1 MLYQTH
7 KTMFFLQNGRDNNH
21 PFYHIQDIWN
31 QVEACFSDCWHF
43 SRQTAIFGHII
54 LIMTLFLFKITLFK
68 LHIYNT
74 RKNGFLSL
82 NNFLNEI
89 SKTKNLESRTA
100 VNIQNKCK
108 RF

>member
-1 MLYQTH
+1 MIACVFHDRLPFWLHNIDNDT
-7 KTMFFLQNGRDNNH
+7 FFTQN
-21 PFYHIQDIWN
+21 HIPL
-31 QVEACFSDCWHF
+31 S
-43 SRQTAIFGHII
+43 
-54 LIMTLFLFKITLFK
+54 FK

-89 SKTKNLESRTA
+89 SKTKNLESRIA